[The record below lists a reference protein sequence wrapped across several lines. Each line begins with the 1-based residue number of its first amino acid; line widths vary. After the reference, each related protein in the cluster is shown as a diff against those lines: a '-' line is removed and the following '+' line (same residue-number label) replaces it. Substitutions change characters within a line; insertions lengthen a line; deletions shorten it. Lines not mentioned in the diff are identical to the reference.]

1 MLEKRSTSIYIFK
14 MYWQVQNGQQMCL
27 LLTKE
32 ELGCAAKGTITLV
45 LEVIYNKV
53 SKDPITLPYRFL
65 IHIPGLESALI
76 SLIVTGQSWYQNLP
90 TQRDKPDR
98 GKRQV
103 LQKGPLLSFLDR
115 SLPVPLTC
123 VVKQLFDIKTQS
135 NCRSISI
142 RSALK

>member
-1 MLEKRSTSIYIFK
+1 
-14 MYWQVQNGQQMCL
+14 MCL

-76 SLIVTGQSWYQNLP
+76 CLIVTGQSWYQNLP
-90 TQRDKPDR
+90 AQRDKPDR

-103 LQKGPLLSFLDR
+103 LQKGHLLTHLR
-115 SLPVPLTC
+115 RETA
-123 VVKQLFDIKTQS
+123 I
-135 NCRSISI
+135 
-142 RSALK
+142 